1 MTSDH
6 KIETT
11 NGTAYYWSFFWPL
24 ALMGAANLLA
34 NQFQNAT
41 LARYPNA
48 VQELAT
54 FAIAA
59 SIFAINKSFVAFVP
73 QMANVFNRSI
83 HGGRV
88 CFRFVIGMSLMLAVP
103 TAFLGFTAPGG
114 AIVTGLFGLDP
125 TAAANVALY
134 LKIVTPVILI
144 EGARFYFVGLLVQAH
159 RTFTVTVLNITYLAV
174 TGATL
179 VLGFQLEWAP
189 VVTVGVSQLA
199 AASCHWVL
207 VLIMV
212 SRLYHLPE
220 RQEHGNLTYR
230 EAIQFFWP
238 LALNS
243 VMFAFTRPVIYAFVS
258 RTPEPENTI
267 AALRVAFEFT
277 MIFFNPLNQFRH
289 LYVTFGREDPKGV
302 KQFMILIMLLILAL
316 MLTIV
321 FTPLGSF
328 FFGTLLGVPAEVERL
343 ALQTTFVLC
352 IVPLA
357 MTLRNY
363 FHGLS
368 LIHRQT
374 GRMGFSGVIRIICLV
389 ALSWVA
395 FQNGWL
401 DNKTAAAV
409 LASGYLI
416 EALTVM
422 VYNRYRPAG
431 K

>member
-1 MTSDH
+1 
-6 KIETT
+6 
-11 NGTAYYWSFFWPL
+11 
-24 ALMGAANLLA
+24 MGAATLLA
-34 NQFQNAT
+34 SQFQNAT

-59 SIFAINKSFVAFVP
+59 SIFAINRSFLAFVP
-73 QMANVFNRSI
+73 QMANVFNRSM
-83 HGGRV
+83 HGARV

-114 AIVTGLFGLDP
+114 ALVAGLFGLDV
-125 TAAANVALY
+125 TASANVSLY

-144 EGARFYFVGLLVQAH
+144 EGARFYWMGLLVQAH
-159 RTFTVTVLNITYLAV
+159 RTFTVTVLNVIYLTV
-174 TGATL
+174 TGITL
-179 VLGFQLEWAP
+179 IVGFQLEWAP

-199 AASCHWVL
+199 AANCHAAL
-207 VLIMV
+207 SLIMV
-212 SRLYHLPE
+212 SRLYRLPE
-220 RQEHGNLTYR
+220 KQEHGHLTYR
-230 EAIQFFWP
+230 DTFQFFWP

-277 MIFFNPLNQFRH
+277 IIFFDSLNQFRH
-289 LYVTFGREDPKGV
+289 LYVTFGREDPQGI
-302 KQFMILIMLLILAL
+302 KQFMILIMLLILGL

-328 FFGTLLGVPAEVERL
+328 FFGTLLGVPAEVERM
-343 ALQTTFVLC
+343 ALQTTLVLC

-374 GRMGFSGVIRIICLV
+374 GRMGFSGVVRIICLV
-389 ALSWVA
+389 ALSWMA
-395 FQNGWL
+395 YQHGWL

-422 VYNRYRPAG
+422 AYNRYRPVSS
-431 K
+431 